1 MSAHARMH
9 GAEHVAESTNV
20 HTSTAHPPPRVTQT
34 NLMPP
39 IHIVA
44 SVLSGRAPESL
55 QRRLLEVRK
64 RRAAHLLQ
72 TGFSKEWLES
82 RGQ

>member
-1 MSAHARMH
+1 
-9 GAEHVAESTNV
+9 
-20 HTSTAHPPPRVTQT
+20 
-34 NLMPP
+34 MPP